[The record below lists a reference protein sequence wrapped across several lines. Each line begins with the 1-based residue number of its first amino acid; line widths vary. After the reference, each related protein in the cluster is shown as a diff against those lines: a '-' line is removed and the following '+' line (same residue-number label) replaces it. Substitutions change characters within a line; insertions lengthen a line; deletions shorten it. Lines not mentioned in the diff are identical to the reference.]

1 MTAMKKYKITIEEM
15 ISQTFDVEADSLEKA
30 LEIAEHNYKT
40 GKFVL
45 APGDLVCKQI
55 CGEDADGHCTEWY
68 EF

>member
-1 MTAMKKYKITIEEM
+1 MKKYKITIEEM
-15 ISQTFDVEADSLEKA
+15 ISQTFDVEANSLEEA

-45 APGDLVCKQI
+45 APGNLVCKQI
-55 CGEDADGHCTEWY
+55 YGEAEDGRCTEWY